1 MLTRFITLCSLLVI
15 TQLQAQIIIS
25 EFLADN
31 VSGIKDE
38 NDSRQDWIELYNS
51 SSSTV
56 SVSGWWLTDKTTNTA
71 LWQFPNV
78 SIPANGTLLVWASGK
93 DRRIAGQPLHT
104 NFSLA
109 KSGEYLGLYKP
120 HATTGQPEL
129 VNDFSPSYPAQATD
143 VSYGRTFGS
152 TTTTILPSGAS
163 GKYKFPTSTTI
174 YSGTN
179 YASGEMGHGAVT
191 GWNRSSSFD
200 DSGWANFTSGLG
212 YDANGLFSSLVST
225 NIQSTMRNFNNSVC
239 VRMKFTVSNPAAYDS
254 YKIRIKYE
262 DGCTMF
268 LNGGENAIANY
279 ANPTNLAFNSLAT
292 NAPLSTWQQWS
303 EVSVPASSI
312 VSGENLLAIQ
322 GCNSS
327 TNSSDFLILP
337 EVIGI
342 NNLSLG
348 SPGYFTISTPNAPNG
363 SSASGPIL
371 YSALP
376 EDPLIPRPTGT
387 AASQPLTISVRVV
400 QTANPISV
408 VRVIPRIMY
417 NAELSAITMLDN
429 GVAPDLVSG
438 DKIYTANIATNSLTY
453 GQMLRWRFEVVDS
466 ASNLTKLPAYLDPID
481 SPQYF
486 GTVAQRNDLANS
498 LLPVVD
504 WFVEGAPATGPTAAA
519 FRGSM
524 FFLGYFYD
532 NIGHEIHGQSTA
544 GLTKKSYDFDSNTGY
559 RFLWQDGQNRVKDL
573 NMLSNY
579 ADKTKARNT
588 VSQEVIGLMGAP
600 NHFCKPVR
608 MHLNGAFHGVVD
620 MLEDGDDRL
629 LERNGLD
636 PEGAFYKIY
645 AETMNS
651 VPEKKT
657 RKTEANTDLNTL
669 TTSLDPAI
677 ALTTRRTYAYDNV
690 NIAATVNY
698 LVTRQLN
705 SDADHGHKNYYLYRD
720 TNITGEWMPIVWD
733 VDLTQGHQWNGN
745 NNTGGYFNDSLIT
758 DNPLNRHSTANR
770 LYNLMLESPEFQE
783 MFARRMRTA
792 MDQFLGAPG
801 SPQGLIANRMA
812 AIVALV
818 DPDPAN
824 PSPLTDG
831 DVDHAKWGMPSTNFI
846 NNRPREEVTRVLN
859 EYFPARRTFL
869 YNQTSSTR
877 PLVQKPL
884 LTGGTPI
891 PNLAQSANPGAVLIQ
906 AIDFYPSSESQN
918 SEYIILKNTSAQA
931 IDLTGWKLTGAI
943 NHNFTAGT
951 VIPSGAG
958 TAAAEYKGLL
968 HIVKNTAAFR
978 ARTTG
983 PKGGEKRFI
992 QGNYSG
998 QLSSRGETITL
1009 VDSANTTIA
1018 SFTYT
1023 GAPTLAQQYLRISEI
1038 HYNPTAP
1045 SSTESMALPGI
1056 NNDDFEFI
1064 EITNTGNTSIDL
1076 TGYSITAG
1084 FDFTFPSTSIAAGAR
1099 IVIAKNP
1106 AAFLLRHPGFTGVLG
1121 GYDDNLSNGG
1131 ERIELTEAS
1140 GEVVTDF
1147 SYDDLWYPYTDGG
1160 GSSLVLRNVNTADSL
1175 IGLGAS
1181 WVMSPETDGSPGTGD
1196 VFATITLTELTKT
1209 YTGSALNPT
1218 IVTTP
1223 PGLPVSITFD
1233 GISTEATQSGSYAVV
1248 ATITAPN
1255 YEGTTTGTFTIQKA
1269 AATLAWSNLT
1279 HTYDG
1284 TAKSATLSSTP
1295 AGLTTTITYDGNSS
1309 TPTNAGTYS
1318 LQANINDPNY
1328 EGSSTGTFAISKA
1341 LANVTLGSLAATYD
1355 GTSKAASATTP
1366 EGLSVNLT
1374 YDGSTTVPT
1383 AAGTYQVVATIVDDN
1398 YEGTASGNLI
1408 IGKGV
1413 ATVTLGNLAVTYDGT
1428 AKAASATTTPE
1439 GLTVSLTYDGNASAP
1454 TNAGSYEVV
1463 ATISDANYEG
1473 TATGTLLISKALANV
1488 TLGNLA
1494 ATYDGTS
1501 KAAFATTTPEGL
1513 TVNLTYNDNASAPT
1527 NAGTY
1532 ALQAIVNEP
1541 NYVGTASE
1549 TFTIEKASQTL
1560 IFPTIGDIPIDGGP
1574 VVLSATSDR
1583 NLPVSFSIIQ
1593 GSGSID
1599 AAILT
1604 PLASGQVRVVAT
1616 QNGDDNHL
1624 AAHPVERSFIVT
1636 HSFADS
1642 QWRNNHF
1649 TLEQRTNAAISG
1661 DQADPDRDGFCN
1673 LIEYAMLT
1681 NPWTSDRTNP
1691 QVVAGKTIVLGQTYQ
1706 TLQFRRR
1713 IHAAEIITRAEVA
1726 TSLDQWT
1733 HQATEL
1739 IEVNP
1744 PVANGDGTETVT
1756 YRSIHPYASRGKEF
1770 LRLHVE
1776 ISP

>member
-1 MLTRFITLCSLLVI
+1 MLTRFIILCSLLVI

-191 GWNRSSSFD
+191 GWNRSTSYD
-200 DSGWANFTSGLG
+200 DSSWTDFTSGLG
-212 YDANGLFSSLVST
+212 YDTGGKINSLIST
-225 NIQSTMRNFNNSVC
+225 NIQFTMQTFHNSVC
-239 VRMKFTVSNPAAYDS
+239 ARMKFNVANPSAYDS

-262 DGCTMF
+262 DGCTVF
-268 LNGGENAIANY
+268 LNGDSTPIMNY
-279 ANPTNLAFNSLAT
+279 RNPSPLAFNSVAT
-292 NAPLSTWQQWS
+292 NAPTSTWQQWS
-303 EVSVPASSI
+303 EVTVPASSI
-312 VSGENLLAIQ
+312 VAGDNLLAIQ
-322 GCNSS
+322 GCN
-327 TNSSDFLILP
+327 TTTISSDFLILP
-337 EVIGI
+337 EVLGVT
-342 NNLSLG
+342 NLSLG
-348 SPGYFTISTPNAPNG
+348 SPGYFSTPTPNASNG
-363 SSASGPIL
+363 ASASGPIL
-371 YSALP
+371 YNALP

-387 AASQPLTISVRVV
+387 AASPPLTVSVRVV

-408 VRVIPRIMY
+408 VRVIPRVMY
-417 NAELSAITMLDN
+417 NTELAAITMLDN
-429 GVAPDLVSG
+429 GIAPDLIAG
-438 DKIYTANIATNSLTY
+438 DKVFTAALATNALTY
-453 GQMLRWRFEVVDS
+453 GQMLRWRFEAVDT
-466 ASNLTKLPAYLDPID
+466 ASTLTKLPAYLDPID

-486 GTVAQRNDLANS
+486 GTVAQRNDLANT

-504 WFVEGAPATGPTAAA
+504 WFVSGAPTTGPTAAA

-524 FFLGYFYD
+524 YFLGYFYD

-559 RFLWQDGQNRVKDL
+559 RFLWQEGENRVKDL

-677 ALTTRRTYAYDNV
+677 ALTTRRTYAYDNINV
-690 NIAATVNY
+690 AATINY

-812 AIVALV
+812 EIVALV

-1328 EGSSTGTFAISKA
+1328 EGSATGTFAISKA
-1341 LANVTLGSLAATYD
+1341 LANVTLGSLAAAYD
-1355 GTSKAASATTP
+1355 GTSKAAF
-1366 EGLSVNLT
+1366 
-1374 YDGSTTVPT
+1374 
-1383 AAGTYQVVATIVDDN
+1383 
-1398 YEGTASGNLI
+1398 
-1408 IGKGV
+1408 
-1413 ATVTLGNLAVTYDGT
+1413 
-1428 AKAASATTTPE
+1428 ATTTPE
-1439 GLTVSLTYDGNASAP
+1439 GLTVNLTYDGSSTAP
-1454 TNAGSYEVV
+1454 INAGSYEVV
-1463 ATISDANYEG
+1463 ATISDSNYEG
-1473 TATGTLLISKALANV
+1473 SATGSLVISKALANV

-1494 ATYDGTS
+1494 ATYDGSAKTAS
-1501 KAAFATTTPEGL
+1501 AATTPEGL

-1739 IEVNP
+1739 IEVTP

>member
-1 MLTRFITLCSLLVI
+1 
-15 TQLQAQIIIS
+15 
-25 EFLADN
+25 
-31 VSGIKDE
+31 
-38 NDSRQDWIELYNS
+38 
-51 SSSTV
+51 
-56 SVSGWWLTDKTTNTA
+56 
-71 LWQFPNV
+71 
-78 SIPANGTLLVWASGK
+78 
-93 DRRIAGQPLHT
+93 
-104 NFSLA
+104 
-109 KSGEYLGLYKP
+109 
-120 HATTGQPEL
+120 
-129 VNDFSPSYPAQATD
+129 
-143 VSYGRTFGS
+143 
-152 TTTTILPSGAS
+152 
-163 GKYKFPTSTTI
+163 
-174 YSGTN
+174 
-179 YASGEMGHGAVT
+179 
-191 GWNRSSSFD
+191 
-200 DSGWANFTSGLG
+200 
-212 YDANGLFSSLVST
+212 
-225 NIQSTMRNFNNSVC
+225 
-239 VRMKFTVSNPAAYDS
+239 
-254 YKIRIKYE
+254 
-262 DGCTMF
+262 
-268 LNGGENAIANY
+268 
-279 ANPTNLAFNSLAT
+279 
-292 NAPLSTWQQWS
+292 
-303 EVSVPASSI
+303 
-312 VSGENLLAIQ
+312 
-322 GCNSS
+322 
-327 TNSSDFLILP
+327 
-337 EVIGI
+337 
-342 NNLSLG
+342 
-348 SPGYFTISTPNAPNG
+348 
-363 SSASGPIL
+363 
-371 YSALP
+371 
-376 EDPLIPRPTGT
+376 
-387 AASQPLTISVRVV
+387 
-400 QTANPISV
+400 
-408 VRVIPRIMY
+408 
-417 NAELSAITMLDN
+417 
-429 GVAPDLVSG
+429 
-438 DKIYTANIATNSLTY
+438 
-453 GQMLRWRFEVVDS
+453 
-466 ASNLTKLPAYLDPID
+466 
-481 SPQYF
+481 
-486 GTVAQRNDLANS
+486 
-498 LLPVVD
+498 
-504 WFVEGAPATGPTAAA
+504 
-519 FRGSM
+519 
-524 FFLGYFYD
+524 
-532 NIGHEIHGQSTA
+532 
-544 GLTKKSYDFDSNTGY
+544 
-559 RFLWQDGQNRVKDL
+559 
-573 NMLSNY
+573 
-579 ADKTKARNT
+579 
-588 VSQEVIGLMGAP
+588 
-600 NHFCKPVR
+600 
-608 MHLNGAFHGVVD
+608 
-620 MLEDGDDRL
+620 
-629 LERNGLD
+629 
-636 PEGAFYKIY
+636 
-645 AETMNS
+645 
-651 VPEKKT
+651 
-657 RKTEANTDLNTL
+657 
-669 TTSLDPAI
+669 
-677 ALTTRRTYAYDNV
+677 
-690 NIAATVNY
+690 
-698 LVTRQLN
+698 
-705 SDADHGHKNYYLYRD
+705 
-720 TNITGEWMPIVWD
+720 
-733 VDLTQGHQWNGN
+733 
-745 NNTGGYFNDSLIT
+745 
-758 DNPLNRHSTANR
+758 
-770 LYNLMLESPEFQE
+770 
-783 MFARRMRTA
+783 
-792 MDQFLGAPG
+792 
-801 SPQGLIANRMA
+801 
-812 AIVALV
+812 
-818 DPDPAN
+818 
-824 PSPLTDG
+824 
-831 DVDHAKWGMPSTNFI
+831 
-846 NNRPREEVTRVLN
+846 
-859 EYFPARRTFL
+859 
-869 YNQTSSTR
+869 
-877 PLVQKPL
+877 VQKPL

-891 PNLAQSANPGAVLIQ
+891 PNLAQSASPGAVLIQ
-906 AIDFYPSSESQN
+906 AIDFFPSSESQN

-1428 AKAASATTTPE
+1428 AKTASATTTPE

>member
-1 MLTRFITLCSLLVI
+1 MFPRLISLCSLLAI
-15 TQLQAQIIIS
+15 SQLQAQIVVS

-51 SSSTV
+51 SASTV
-56 SVSGWWLTDKTTNTA
+56 NISAWWLTDKSTNTA

-93 DRRIAGQPLHT
+93 DRRVAGQPLHT
-104 NFSLA
+104 NFSLS

-120 HATTGQPEL
+120 NASTGQPEL
-129 VNDFSPSYPAQATD
+129 VNDFAPSYPAQATD

-163 GKYKFPTSTTI
+163 GKYKFPTSATI

-179 YASGEMGHGAVT
+179 YASGEMGNGDAT
-191 GWNRSSSFD
+191 GWNRSTTFD
-200 DSGWANFTSGLG
+200 DSGWTNFTSGLG
-212 YDANGLFSSLVST
+212 YDAGGNFSSLVST
-225 NIQSTMRNFNNSVC
+225 NIQATMRNINNSVC
-239 VRMKFTVSNPAAYDS
+239 ARMKFNIANPNAYDS
-254 YKIRIKYE
+254 YKVRIKYE
-262 DGCTMF
+262 DGCTVF
-268 LNGGENAIANY
+268 LNGSTTPILNY
-279 ANPTNLAFNSLAT
+279 GNPSTLAYNSLST
-292 NAPLSTWQQWS
+292 NATAATWQQWW
-303 EVSVPASSI
+303 EVTVPASSI
-312 VSGENLLAIQ
+312 VAGDNLLAIQ

-327 TNSSDFLILP
+327 TGSSDFLILP
-337 EVIGI
+337 EVLGVT
-342 NNLSLG
+342 NLSLG
-348 SPGYFTISTPNAPNG
+348 SPGYFSTPTPNANNG
-363 SSASGPIL
+363 ASASGPIL

-376 EDPLIPRPTGT
+376 EEPNVPRPTGT
-387 AASQPLTISVRVV
+387 AASPPLTVSVRVV
-400 QTANPISV
+400 QTANPIST
-408 VRVIPRIMY
+408 VRVIPRVMY
-417 NAELSAITMLDN
+417 NAESAAITMLDN
-429 GVAPDLVSG
+429 GVAPDLISG
-438 DKIYTANIATNSLTY
+438 DKIYTANITTNTLTY

-466 ASNLTKLPAYLDPID
+466 ATNLTKLPAYLDPLD

-486 GTVAQRNDLANS
+486 GTVAQRNDLANT

-524 FFLGYFYD
+524 YFLGYFYD

-559 RFLWQDGQNRVKDL
+559 RFLWQEGENRVKDL

-600 NHFCKPVR
+600 NHFCKPIR
-608 MHLNGAFHGVVD
+608 MHLNGSFHGVVD

-645 AETMNS
+645 AETMS
-651 VPEKKT
+651 TSPEKKT

-677 ALTTRRTYAYDNV
+677 ALATRRTYAYDNV

-733 VDLTQGHQWNGN
+733 VDLSQGHQWNGN

-770 LYNLMLESPEFQE
+770 LYNIILESPEFQE

-812 AIVALV
+812 EIVALV

-831 DVDHAKWGMPSTNFI
+831 DIDHAKWGMPSTNFI

-859 EYFPARRTFL
+859 DYFPARRSFL
-869 YNQTSSTR
+869 YNQSSTR
-877 PLVQKPL
+877 PLVQKPG

-891 PNLAQSANPGAVLIQ
+891 PNTAQSVTAGDVVIDS
-906 AIDFYPSSESQN
+906 IDFFPSTESQN

-958 TAAAEYKGLL
+958 TAAVEYKGLL
-968 HIVKNTAAFR
+968 HIVKNAASFR
-978 ARTTG
+978 ARSSG

-1009 VDSANTTIA
+1009 VDSANTTMA

-1023 GAPTLAQQYLRISEI
+1023 GTPTLAQQFLRISEI
-1038 HYNPTAP
+1038 HYNPKAPTAA
-1045 SSTESMALPGI
+1045 ESLALPGI

-1076 TGYSITAG
+1076 TGYAITAG
-1084 FDFTFPSTSIAAGAR
+1084 FDFTFPSLSIAAGAR
-1099 IVIAKNP
+1099 VVIAKNP

-1160 GSSLVLRNVNTADSL
+1160 GSSLVLRNVNIADSL
-1175 IGLGAS
+1175 MGLNTS
-1181 WVMSPETDGSPGTGD
+1181 WVMSPDTDGSPGAGD
-1196 VFATITLTELTKT
+1196 VFATINLTDLTKT
-1209 YTGSALNPT
+1209 YTGAELNPG

-1223 PGLPVSITFD
+1223 AGLPIALTFD
-1233 GISTEATQSGSYAVV
+1233 GLSTAPTQSGSYTVV

-1269 AATLAWSNLT
+1269 NAAFAWSDLSP
-1279 HTYDG
+1279 TYDG
-1284 TAKSATLSSTP
+1284 SAKSPTLVTTP
-1295 AGLTTTITYDGNSS
+1295 AGLSAAITYDGNSS
-1309 TPTNAGTYS
+1309 SPTNAGTY
-1318 LQANINDPNY
+1318 
-1328 EGSSTGTFAISKA
+1328 T
-1341 LANVTLGSLAATYD
+1341 
-1355 GTSKAASATTP
+1355 
-1366 EGLSVNLT
+1366 
-1374 YDGSTTVPT
+1374 
-1383 AAGTYQVVATIVDDN
+1383 
-1398 YEGTASGNLI
+1398 
-1408 IGKGV
+1408 
-1413 ATVTLGNLAVTYDGT
+1413 
-1428 AKAASATTTPE
+1428 
-1439 GLTVSLTYDGNASAP
+1439 
-1454 TNAGSYEVV
+1454 
-1463 ATISDANYEG
+1463 
-1473 TATGTLLISKALANV
+1473 
-1488 TLGNLA
+1488 
-1494 ATYDGTS
+1494 
-1501 KAAFATTTPEGL
+1501 
-1513 TVNLTYNDNASAPT
+1513 
-1527 NAGTY
+1527 
-1532 ALQAIVNEP
+1532 LQAIVNDQ
-1541 NYVGTASE
+1541 NYQGTATE
-1549 TFTIEKASQTL
+1549 TFTIQKASQTL
-1560 IFPTIGDIPIDGGP
+1560 LFPMIGDIPLDGGAI
-1574 VVLSATSDR
+1574 VLSASSDR
-1583 NLPVSFSIIQ
+1583 NLPVSFSLAQ
-1593 GSGSID
+1593 GAATID
-1599 AAILT
+1599 ASTLT
-1604 PLASGQVRVVAT
+1604 PLASGLVRVLAIQSGDENHNAAT
-1616 QNGDDNHL
+1616 
-1624 AAHPVERSFIVT
+1624 PVEQSFTVT
-1636 HSFADS
+1636 HTFADS
-1642 QWRNNHF
+1642 LWRNTHF
-1649 TLEQRTNAAISG
+1649 TPEQLANPAISG
-1661 DQADPDRDGFCN
+1661 DQADPDGDGFCN
-1673 LIEYAMLT
+1673 LIEYATAT
-1681 NPWTSDRTNP
+1681 NPLVSNRAAP
-1691 QVVAGKTIVLGQTYQ
+1691 PVVTGTTEIAGQTYQ
-1706 TLQFRRR
+1706 TIQYRRR
-1713 IHAAEIITRAEVA
+1713 IHTAEIITRAEIT
-1726 TSLDQWT
+1726 TSLDQWN
-1733 HQATEL
+1733 HEASDL
-1739 IEVNP
+1739 IVVGT

-1756 YRSIHPYASRGKEF
+1756 YRSNHPHASRSKEF